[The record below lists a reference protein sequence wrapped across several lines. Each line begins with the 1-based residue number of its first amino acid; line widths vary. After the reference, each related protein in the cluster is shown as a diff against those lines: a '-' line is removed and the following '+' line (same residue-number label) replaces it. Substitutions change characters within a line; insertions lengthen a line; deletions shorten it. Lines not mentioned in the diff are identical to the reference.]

1 MDVNMKLK
9 LLSEER
15 DGPILRCLYACPCG
29 QGTVEEEQDYTEG
42 HRDCWASLECSIC
55 RNNYKVLVIDDWGRI
70 VQPTDGGGRTTSVSI
85 MAKTG
90 IKKMC
95 DGWIAVIDRPEYID
109 AFSRSK
115 WIGYS
120 VK

>member
-42 HRDCWASLECSIC
+42 HRDCWHHLNVVSVAIIIRL
-55 RNNYKVLVIDDWGRI
+55 YLVIAD
-70 VQPTDGGGRTTSVSI
+70 
-85 MAKTG
+85 
-90 IKKMC
+90 
-95 DGWIAVIDRPEYID
+95 
-109 AFSRSK
+109 
-115 WIGYS
+115 
-120 VK
+120 